1 MNDSARAVWAKTRLL
16 VWPGRY
22 VLVSLQLED
31 VARAAALAARPSQAF
46 AALVVERDEVSL
58 TVRKDLWGE
67 AGLEATAVAGP
78 FCAITLDVNIDLDV
92 CGYLAPAAER
102 LAAAGIAIVPQCAF
116 LKDHLLVHERDLAA
130 AVAALEALIAESR
143 ASA

>member
-1 MNDSARAVWAKTRLL
+1 MNARAQAMWTKTALH
-16 VWPGRY
+16 VWPERY
-22 VLVSLQLED
+22 VLASLRLE
-31 VARAAALAARPSQAF
+31 ALAGAAALAAHPSRAF

-58 TVRKDLWGE
+58 TVRKDLWDE
-67 AGLEATAVAGP
+67 ASLEATAVAGP
-78 FCAITLDVNIDLDV
+78 FRAITFDVNIDLDV

-102 LAAAGIAIVPQCAF
+102 LATAGIAIVPQCAF